1 MMEPAGTKIPNFE
14 PQDIRLY
21 SCGAYL
27 PGYLVGNH
35 SSTPG
40 ETIDMKVCFFYT
52 SNDNCYWDQAIQVK
66 NCGDYY
72 LYYLENT
79 VYGGNAAAGR
89 YCAE

>member
-14 PQDIRLY
+14 PQDIRLN
-21 SCGAYL
+21 SCGTVY

-40 ETIDMKVCFFYT
+40 ETIDMKVCFFS
-52 SNDNCYWDQAIQVK
+52 SNNNCNWDQGIQVK

-79 VYGGNAAAGR
+79 VYGGR